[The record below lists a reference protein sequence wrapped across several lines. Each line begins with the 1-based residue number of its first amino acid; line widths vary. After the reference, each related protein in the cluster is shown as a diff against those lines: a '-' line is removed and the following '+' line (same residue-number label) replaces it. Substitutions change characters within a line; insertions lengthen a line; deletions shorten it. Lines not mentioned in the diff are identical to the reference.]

1 MYLQRSCGFELFSFL
16 ERIFKRD
23 AEDWWVIINWQVKV
37 MLMTSAI
44 LFLFFLRR
52 KKRRETVNSY
62 SERNPE

>member
-1 MYLQRSCGFELFSFL
+1 MFSFL

-23 AEDWWVIINWQVKV
+23 AEDWWVMINWQVKV

-44 LFLFFLRR
+44 FFFFLRR

>member
-23 AEDWWVIINWQVKV
+23 AEDWWVMINWQVKV

-44 LFLFFLRR
+44 FFFF
-52 KKRRETVNSY
+52 KKKEK
-62 SERNPE
+62 ERDS